1 MEDIAPALKTERVP
15 IVKEY
20 YYKGGRI
27 YDFVVLMGERMKY
40 LQAEKERMKR
50 GRERERVLVEEGE
63 DWERKAK
70 ELEGNWVVIVN
81 SFEEGMR
88 DYVASIKK
96 K

>member
-1 MEDIAPALKTERVP
+1 MKHRQGYLED
-15 IVKEY
+15 
-20 YYKGGRI
+20 
-27 YDFVVLMGERMKY
+27 
-40 LQAEKERMKR
+40 
-50 GRERERVLVEEGE
+50 GE